1 MDKSQALQILVQ
13 AAQISVKRGAFEL
26 AETPVIA
33 EAVAVF
39 TKKEEEPVKETKKK
53 K

>member
-1 MDKSQALQILVQ
+1 MEQNTALQTLVQ
-13 AAQISVKRGAFEL
+13 AVQVATKRGAFEL